1 MAPLKNDPQ
10 TNLQIKPWP
19 EKLSFIVSDRKNV
32 QTRWRDFE
40 AGSSCCLW
48 SSSSWSCLWSWIAYS
63 FWASMVHQVQ
73 PEQTTITK
81 LKDELA
87 DQIFQL
93 SDISTRTAFEGKAKR
108 ALWFIFWD
116 SCCLLLD
123 LMAESRR
130 QRTAGLNPTRTAAFT
145 FCGKRWSAHTMI
157 NLALKLVWVEKVLN
171 KTFYNVIA

>member
-1 MAPLKNDPQ
+1 MTPQ

-32 QTRWRDFE
+32 QTSWRGFE
-40 AGSSCCLW
+40 AG
-48 SSSSWSCLWSWIAYS
+48 SSWSCLWSWIAYS

-87 DQIFQL
+87 DQIFQPEQRLRGKPSGHSGL
-93 SDISTRTAFEGKAKR
+93 SFETVVAFYWIWWQRADGKGPQVWIQPGQLHSPSVVNGDLLTPWANL
-108 ALWFIFWD
+108 AL
-116 SCCLLLD
+116 
-123 LMAESRR
+123 SRD
-130 QRTAGLNPTRTAAFT
+130 
-145 FCGKRWSAHTMI
+145 MV